1 MNVTSAEVAQTEI
14 KNKSNNH
21 PFVQNG
27 VNTVFKEVNKAIS
40 EDYGGV
46 YISSIIPANRN
57 RYTKYIIQQIEEEY
71 GKKGYK
77 VRNDNFIR
85 GRGDFYKN
93 YIEIIWDENIEVKR
107 VVTESIYEAILVFL
121 LTVVIMGITVAFLGV
136 QGIIAW
142 PFIIIAG
149 IVIGK
154 RLTINRL

>member
-1 MNVTSAEVAQTEI
+1 MNVTSAEVAQTKI
-14 KNKSNNH
+14 KNNSNNH

-46 YISSIIPANRN
+46 FISSIIPANRN
-57 RYTKYIIQQIEEEY
+57 RCIKYIIQQIEEEY
-71 GKKGYK
+71 EKKGYK
-77 VRNDNFIR
+77 VRNYNFIG
-85 GRGDFYKN
+85 GRGGFYMN

-107 VVTESIYEAILVFL
+107 VDAESIYEAILVFL

-136 QGIIAW
+136 QGIITW
-142 PFIIIAG
+142 PFIMITG